1 MRVSQCCVKLL
12 LIIVPQY
19 PPSGGQSK
27 FVKHFTFSLF
37 IFPYSRVQ
45 LNRRFG
51 SSSDFNLLDKLLES
65 LRARVTSNSSGN
77 REAFVNRIKDGIA
90 ENIKPQPAI
99 QQCETIVESFQQD

>member
-1 MRVSQCCVKLL
+1 MLCQIAVNDSTTVLTHWRSIKTFPTFYVL
-12 LIIVPQY
+12 LI
-19 PPSGGQSK
+19 
-27 FVKHFTFSLF
+27 FS
-37 IFPYSRVQ
+37 YSRVQ

>member
-1 MRVSQCCVKLL
+1 M
-12 LIIVPQY
+12 IVPQY
-19 PPSGGQSK
+19 SPTGGQLK
-27 FVKHFTFSLF
+27 LFQHFTFSLLF
-37 IFPYSRVQ
+37 FSYSRVQ

-77 REAFVNRIKDGIA
+77 REAFVNRIKEGIA

>member
-1 MRVSQCCVKLL
+1 MLCQIAVNDSITVLTHWRSIKIFLTFYVL
-12 LIIVPQY
+12 LI
-19 PPSGGQSK
+19 
-27 FVKHFTFSLF
+27 FF
-37 IFPYSRVQ
+37 FPYSRVQ

-65 LRARVTSNSSGN
+65 LRARVASNSSGN
-77 REAFVNRIKDGIA
+77 REAFVNRIKEGIA